1 VRESTIGERT
11 FAFWGG
17 DTKDAKPWA
26 GAIRSR
32 QGVEVG
38 ALGWPA
44 PSEREVGRGLRG
56 SVSVTSLAPMLDEG
70 AVVLDVEGAVGPLAD
85 LLGQADEKSFGPPD
99 VAEPIHVFV
108 LDHFADE
115 LRAALTEPGE
125 RIVDVLHGEHDA

>member
-1 VRESTIGERT
+1 VRESTIGERHLRIL
-11 FAFWGG
+11 GRG
-17 DTKDAKPWA
+17 HEGREPWA

-38 ALGWPA
+38 ALGSPA

-56 SVSVTSLAPMLDEG
+56 SVSVTSLVPMLDEG